1 MATLTAT
8 APGTSSTPK
17 HLWIVGIVALLWN
30 SFGAFDYL
38 MTHLN
43 VESYMSS
50 FTDEQRAY
58 YDNFPAWAVAF
69 WALGVW
75 GAFFGSVALLLRS
88 RWAVTLFAVSLLG
101 LVGSALY
108 TYVLSDG
115 LAMMSDSTGIW
126 IMTLVIWIVAIGL
139 YFYARAQKA
148 QGVLR

>member
-1 MATLTAT
+1 MATESR
-8 APGTSSTPK
+8 PTPK
-17 HLWIVGIVALLWN
+17 HLWIIGIVTLLWN

-38 MTHLN
+38 MSQLQ
-43 VESYMSS
+43 VESYMAN

-58 YDNFPAWAVAF
+58 YDGFPAWAVAF

-101 LVGSALY
+101 LIGSSIY

-115 LAMMSDSTGIW
+115 LAMMSASPGAW
-126 IMTLVIWIVAIGL
+126 VMTLLIWVVAIGL
-139 YFYARAQKA
+139 YFYARAQKS